1 MAMKTDR
8 MLVMPSGLP
17 RLLTSTEVAEALGVN
32 PSTVSRWRSQG
43 IGPRV
48 YWLGKACPRY
58 RQQDVLEWLERNAS

>member
-58 RQQDVLEWLERNAS
+58 RQ